1 MVVLP
6 GRRQACYFAFA
17 NDAVRHALWKI
28 HNSARSK
35 VSIIIPIS
43 AFQSSDRRYFR
54 MCPGHRHAPRAIL
67 FRDIMLDSSSFLPSD
82 ILVAIASNPLRQS
95 VSAIRTPH
103 GPLFP
108 LPSSS
113 SFSLFPPF
121 FSFFYPLL
129 TPSFLLRLFVSLYP
143 STFSLSISPPT
154 FSLFCLPPTSFYF
167 PTPNPVLFSFR
178 LFVLFVSSVCPVS
191 LFPSRICPSFH
202 ACASPLRPSAS
213 LSFTSFSTIYPEPRW
228 NGQYICRRKTSS

>member
-1 MVVLP
+1 M
-6 GRRQACYFAFA
+6 
-17 NDAVRHALWKI
+17 
-28 HNSARSK
+28 
-35 VSIIIPIS
+35 SIIIPIS

-54 MCPGHRHAPRAIL
+54 MCPGHGHAPRAIL

-103 GPLFP
+103 GLPL
-108 LPSSS
+108 SS
-113 SFSLFPPF
+113 SFFLFILSLLSLF
-121 FSFFYPLL
+121 SFLYPLL

-143 STFSLSISPPT
+143 STLSLSISPPT

-167 PTPNPVLFSFR
+167 STPNPVPFSFR

-202 ACASPLRPSAS
+202 AYASPLRPSAS
-213 LSFTSFSTIYPEPRW
+213 LCSPLFQQSTPSHDGTANIFADAKLPARFAPA
-228 NGQYICRRKTSS
+228 

>member
-1 MVVLP
+1 
-6 GRRQACYFAFA
+6 
-17 NDAVRHALWKI
+17 
-28 HNSARSK
+28 
-35 VSIIIPIS
+35 
-43 AFQSSDRRYFR
+43 
-54 MCPGHRHAPRAIL
+54 MCPGHGHAPRAIL

-113 SFSLFPPF
+113 SFSLFSPF
-121 FSFFYPLL
+121 LLFSTLSLSLL

-143 STFSLSISPPT
+143 STLSLSISLPT

-202 ACASPLRPSAS
+202 ACTSPVRPSAS
-213 LSFTSFSTIYPEPRW
+213 LSFTSFSTI
-228 NGQYICRRKTSS
+228 